1 MNTDIY
7 KERELDYDKVLSE
20 LFDKIESY
28 PLGSDERR
36 AILNEIESFSHLANE
51 NGRLMVESEKNRLKE
66 KELDAADIVS
76 DEQNKTR
83 NRELDIRE
91 QELEFQKQSKET
103 ETALREKDAELQTEL
118 RSRELDIREDEL
130 QSANSQAIVKA
141 STDKEKIEI
150 EDKAVKGRIIGE
162 LIGFASTALG
172 IVGMLIGLKGAMAF
186 ERADNG
192 GILNSKFLSQIF
204 RIK

>member
-7 KERELDYDKVLSE
+7 RERELDFDRDLSQM
-20 LFDKIESY
+20 FDKLDAY
-28 PLGSDERR
+28 PLGSDER
-36 AILNEIESFSHLANE
+36 AAALSEIERISHLAND
-51 NGRLMVESEKNRLKE
+51 NAKILLESEKNNLRE

-76 DEQNKTR
+76 DEQNKAR
-83 NRELDIRE
+83 LRELDIRE
-91 QELEFQKQSKET
+91 R
-103 ETALREKDAELQTEL
+103 ETALREKDAELQIEL
-118 RSRELDIREDEL
+118 RSRELTIREDEV

-141 STDKEKIEI
+141 STDKEKIAI
-150 EDKAVKGRIIGE
+150 EEKAVNGRIIGE
-162 LIGFASTALG
+162 LIGLASTALG
-172 IVGMLIGLKGAMAF
+172 IVGMLLGLKGAMAF